1 MLKTDDTIFKLIGP
15 ILVKQDLVEA
25 KQNVDKRIDYIQA
38 ELKRHDAA
46 IKDNE
51 SKQDDMKD
59 VIMKIQQQLQQAK
72 VKAAAKA

>member
-1 MLKTDDTIFKLIGP
+1 VLKTDDTIFKLIGP